1 MYNKWSNNLKRLS
14 LSSKLSSK
22 KILNVFVKFIDV
34 FLLHVLNIAFFC
46 GKKSKKNE
54 NCSFCA
60 WCVSIKV
67 VSCMLYNAKISY
79 LWPPM
84 ISWTLK
90 THGKNPK
97 VLKFVHPQGM
107 DMNMIFKP
115 PSKRFKKY
123 FWVFLVLKDHVHIHS
138 LRVYEL

>member
-46 GKKSKKNE
+46 EKKSKKNE

-107 DMNMIFKP
+107 DMNMIFKVQ
-115 PSKRFKKY
+115 KK
-123 FWVFLVLKDHVHIHS
+123 VFFGNFLSHAIFSD
-138 LRVYEL
+138 